1 MINVVLVSTNVA
13 SDRSLTIIYCFGS
26 LYRYKL
32 SNNILKK
39 EKETDRLLVY
49 SVQLGLEI
57 LFEI

>member
-13 SDRSLTIIYCFGS
+13 SDRTLTIIYCFGS
-26 LYRYKL
+26 LYQYKL

>member
-13 SDRSLTIIYCFGS
+13 SDRTLTIIYCFGS
-26 LYRYKL
+26 LYKL